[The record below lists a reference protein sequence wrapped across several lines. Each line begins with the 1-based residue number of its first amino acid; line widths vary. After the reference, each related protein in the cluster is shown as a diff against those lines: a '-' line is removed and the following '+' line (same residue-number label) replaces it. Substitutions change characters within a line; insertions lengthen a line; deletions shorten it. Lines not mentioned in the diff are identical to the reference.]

1 MNTTPPPP
9 TRFPQKLLLSFAKA
23 GFNTFLII
31 LTVTVWQSGSSLVN
45 EVGKFFSWHKT
56 EPEIDISNL
65 LIEKLRS
72 ASELT
77 TAVYAMETVVPAYQS
92 REILGVTL
100 GTTRLLYV
108 AYGEVKAG
116 VDLSQLTTEDV
127 QVENGRV
134 IVTLPAPV
142 ILDSKIDVNRS
153 RVYDY
158 SRGFLSLGPDVGPQ
172 LQSQAAQETL
182 DQMIASACQEGV
194 LVQAGDRAELAVKE
208 LLTLSGHEQVEITTA
223 PPNLSACPTLTS
235 FSSR

>member
-1 MNTTPPPP
+1 MNTTPSPP
-9 TRFPQKLLLSFAKA
+9 TRLPQKLLLSLGKA
-23 GFNTFLII
+23 GINIFLVI
-31 LTVTVWQSGSSLVN
+31 LTVTVWQSGSRLVN
-45 EVGKFFSWHKT
+45 EVGKFLSFQKT
-56 EPEIDISNL
+56 EPEIDISNI
-65 LIEKLRS
+65 LIEKLRN

-77 TAVYAMETVVPAYQS
+77 TAVYAMETVVPAQQS
-92 REILGVTL
+92 RQILGVTL

-116 VDLSQLTTEDV
+116 VDLSQLTAEDIR
-127 QVENGRV
+127 VENDRV

-182 DQMIASACQEGV
+182 HHMIASACQEGV

-208 LLTLSGHEQVEITTA
+208 LLTLSGHEQVEIEAA
-223 PPNLSACPTLTS
+223 PPNLTACPILPKIY
-235 FSSR
+235 